1 MRKLLTNWRVLLL
14 IFLLVSSL
22 LLISMKGLEFGV
34 DFKGGTLFQ
43 IHLAEPVKSQR
54 DIESITS
61 TIEQRLDWTGL
72 KDTQVTAWGSDVE
85 GVEFVIA
92 QIAETDPE
100 EVENIEAL
108 LLKQG
113 RFEVMLDGELVFE
126 GKDIMQVQKEISK
139 GYNYRPVGENAYEWR
154 LPFTLTEAGGRKFT
168 EAAFHKCT
176 LSGFNQET
184 GSSYVCEKTYFFI
197 DRPTES
203 VMVVDRFRFEN
214 DKQEMLMG
222 SLFADIPPNTQIS
235 ELLTN
240 AQLPYLSFTEEL
252 SPEDLNRLRELK
264 QDHKYALIAPDLPE
278 SVKAE
283 LEGLD
288 YILKEVSLAEEEP
301 WTWRASGAKKVISL
315 TEGVT
320 NNKPYVENVEDA
332 EIFANLYITG
342 ITDTAEA
349 AQTELQ
355 NLTILLESGSLPV
368 PVDDI
373 SKETISPYLGKEFL
387 FYAALIGLAAIIIV
401 SAVIFIRYR
410 IIKLTVP
417 IVFTALSEV
426 VLLLGFASFI
436 NWNLDLAAVTG
447 ILAVVGTGVDHQ
459 IIITDELKRKSVE
472 VGGSLLA
479 RAKAAF
485 FIIFAAATTTIVTM
499 APIIFFG
506 LGLGKLIGF
515 AITTIAG
522 VLIGILI
529 TRPAYA
535 EIAKRVME
543 NV

>member
-14 IFLLVSSL
+14 LFLLVGSL
-22 LLISMKGLEFGV
+22 LMISFNGLKWGV

-43 IHLAEPVKSQR
+43 IHLAEPLKNRQE
-54 DIESITS
+54 IESVTS

-72 KDTQVTAWGSDVE
+72 KDTQVTAWGSDVD

-113 RFEVMLDGELVFE
+113 KFEVMIDGNLMFE
-126 GKDIMQVQKEISK
+126 GSDILQVQKEVNK
-139 GYNYRPVGENAYEWR
+139 GYNYRQVADNTYEWK
-154 LPFTLTEAGGRKFT
+154 LPFVLTEEGSKKFSRG
-168 EAAFHKCT
+168 AFHKCT
-176 LSGFNQET
+176 LSGFNQDS
-184 GSSYVCEKTYFFI
+184 GSQYICSKTYFFI
-197 DRPTES
+197 DRPSEAILL
-203 VMVVDRFRFEN
+203 VDILRFESER
-214 DKQEMLMG
+214 QEMQAG
-222 SLFADIPPNTQIS
+222 NLFADIPPGTSLS
-235 ELLTN
+235 ELLQN
-240 AQLPYLSFTEEL
+240 AQMPYLTYSETLAE
-252 SPEDLNRLRELK
+252 EDLNTLQGLK
-264 QDHKYALIAPDLPE
+264 ASHKSVLIASDTSDE
-278 SVKAE
+278 IKAQ
-283 LEGLD
+283 LEGMEF
-288 YILKEVSLAEEEP
+288 ILKEVPLPEDEP
-301 WTWRASGAKKVISL
+301 WIWRATGAKKVISL

-320 NNKPYVENVEDA
+320 NNKPYVENIEDA
-332 EIFANLYITG
+332 EIFSSLYITG
-342 ITDTAEA
+342 ITSTSESAKN
-349 AQTELQ
+349 ELQ

-373 SKETISPYLGKEFL
+373 SKETISPSLGKEFL

-401 SAVIFIRYR
+401 SIVIFIRYR
-410 IIKLTVP
+410 IFKLTLP

-426 VLLLGFASFI
+426 VLLLGFASLI

-459 IIITDELKRKSVE
+459 IIITDELKRKGVD

-485 FIIFAAATTTIVTM
+485 FIIFAAATTTIATM
-499 APIIFFG
+499 SPIIFFG

-522 VLIGILI
+522 VLIGVLI
-529 TRPAYA
+529 SRPAYS
-535 EIAKRVME
+535 EIAKRIME
-543 NV
+543 KG